1 MQVENIEELEAKM
14 GELEPVIPMRQTF
27 YGAAEI
33 GFADPAGNVVI
44 FAMQAG
50 Y

>member
-1 MQVENIEELEAKM
+1 
-14 GELEPVIPMRQTF
+14 MRQTF

-44 FAMQAG
+44 FSMSSG